1 MLEFHQLPLLARWA
15 GWHGLFADSAH
26 LGQGKGECRVLQ
38 ALPPVLRGLPASPQ
52 PLFLAALKW
61 TMDGLRVLEGK
72 FGKETHR
79 YCESPSAVPRWEGAG
94 FGNVR
99 TAQ

>member
-1 MLEFHQLPLLARWA
+1 MSNYLA
-15 GWHGLFADSAH
+15 LS
-26 LGQGKGECRVLQ
+26 
-38 ALPPVLRGLPASPQ
+38 PVLREIPASQ

-72 FGKETHR
+72 CGKETHR
-79 YCESPSAVPRWEGAG
+79 YCEILPSASPSGKGSWVW
-94 FGNVR
+94 NVR

>member
-38 ALPPVLRGLPASPQ
+38 ALPPVLRGLPAEGSRRPEEFHSGGLLKVVPTQVEVLVDFVCCFSLSPTLQ
-52 PLFLAALKW
+52 DECA
-61 TMDGLRVLEGK
+61 GLL
-72 FGKETHR
+72 
-79 YCESPSAVPRWEGAG
+79 
-94 FGNVR
+94 
-99 TAQ
+99 

>member
-72 FGKETHR
+72 FGKETHMWAGG
-79 YCESPSAVPRWEGAG
+79 PSLHQEVAG
-94 FGNVR
+94 KAF
-99 TAQ
+99 AP

>member
-1 MLEFHQLPLLARWA
+1 M
-15 GWHGLFADSAH
+15 G
-26 LGQGKGECRVLQ
+26 
-38 ALPPVLRGLPASPQ
+38 RGNVKLSSPSSCSPKEIPASQ

-79 YCESPSAVPRWEGAG
+79 YCEILPSAVPRGERELGLECENSTINLITRAVAPAPVSGVFWWDG
-94 FGNVR
+94 
-99 TAQ
+99 TS